1 MSCCGATIFGENLGC
16 FDSPISLDNALNIYL
31 LLLVALGATIPQHVV
46 MHDALVIPQVVL
58 RLERHVTAVDIARVW
73 LGI

>member
-1 MSCCGATIFGENLGC
+1 MKISILLGC
-16 FDSPISLDNALNIYL
+16 FDLPIPLDNSLYL
-31 LLLVALGATIPQHVV
+31 PQCLLVAFGATVAQHVV